1 MADLVTRILLD
12 NKNFNDNISKSKQQV
27 KDLDGITSTIS
38 TSIKGLAGMFG
49 LAMGAAEV
57 FNRTIN
63 ATQGTADAFAR
74 VTEQGSAAVDTF
86 FNALSRGDFSNFLSG
101 LQNSI
106 NKAGKLADILDD
118 LDSKRL
124 FNDIE
129 INDLTTKKQIY
140 QNKAKDKTLSDA
152 ERNKYNQLAK
162 QTDVKISARKQDL
175 AGANNNAYYAGIR
188 NVIAKGGYT
197 GEISNNMIDYLFT
210 ESNRSTRT
218 KQAED
223 YKKNMAKYERE
234 KAKHVTFTEGRNGSQ
249 TAHYDKEYE
258 KIAAQQKEYSS
269 KSFAKLNAT
278 IENTNEKDIEKYLQ
292 YRQTA
297 NQQKLDIS
305 SSTLE
310 LHNTE
315 AKINGSWK
323 TNNKTGKSGKS
334 GKSDEVVNTGSLDE
348 VNKQLAEARKK
359 YNSAATDELRQQL
372 FKVVK
377 DLEDK
382 TIQLNFQAQYGD
394 IKDVKEQNIN
404 GILGEKTKQKE
415 LPKKLPTNF
424 KNNVINKKDVKN
436 NNDYLESLIGI
447 SSIIGNIT
455 QQTNDSAAAWVSW
468 GANTLASIAAVIPQL
483 MALIGVKQI
492 DSAVSKEGTIAAGA
506 KSAAETPVVGWIL
519 ALSAV
524 AALTASMMSIPKF
537 ETGGIVGGNSY
548 QGDKILARLNS
559 GELVLNKTQQNNL
572 SGVLNSGPGSGS
584 NSSING
590 NVEFKIKGQDLIG
603 VIKNNNSKYNKVK

>member
-57 FNRTIN
+57 FNRTID

-74 VTEQGSAAVDTF
+74 VTEQASTGVDTF

-106 NKAGKLADILDD
+106 NKAGKLADVLDE
-118 LDSKRL
+118 LDSKKL

-129 INDLTTKKQIY
+129 INNLSTKKQIY
-140 QNKAKDKTLSDA
+140 ADKAKDKTLSDA
-152 ERNKYNQLAK
+152 ERNKYNNLAQ
-162 QTDVKISARKQDL
+162 QTDVKISARKKDL
-175 AGANNNAYYAGIR
+175 ANANNGAYYGGIR
-188 NVIAKGGYT
+188 ATIAKGGYT
-197 GEISNNMIDYLFT
+197 GEISDEMIDYLFT
-210 ESNRSTRT
+210 ESNRDTRA
-218 KQAED
+218 KQAEQ
-223 YKKNMAKYERE
+223 YKKNMAKYQRE
-234 KAKHVTFTEGRNGSQ
+234 KNKHVTYTEGRNGSQ
-249 TAHYDKEYE
+249 IAHYDKEYYN
-258 KIAAQQKEYSS
+258 IDAQQKEYSS
-269 KSFAKLNAT
+269 KSFAKLNYT

-297 NQQKLDIS
+297 NQQLLDIS

-310 LHNTE
+310 LHNTS

-323 TNNKTGKSGKS
+323 TNNKVGKSGKNS
-334 GKSDEVVNTGSLDE
+334 KVDEVVNTGSLDE

-382 TIQLNFQAQYGD
+382 TIQLNFQAQYGE
-394 IKDVKEQNIN
+394 IKDVKQQNIN
-404 GILGEKTKQKE
+404 GVLGEKTQGKE
-415 LPKKLPTNF
+415 LPKKLSTNF
-424 KNNVINKKDVKN
+424 KNNN
-436 NNDYLESLIGI
+436 NNTIDEKNVQTNEEYLQSLIGI
-447 SSIIGNIT
+447 SQIMGNIT

-468 GANTLASIAAVIPQL
+468 GGNMLSAIAAVIPQL
-483 MALIGVKQI
+483 SALIAVKQV
-492 DSAVSKEGTIAAGA
+492 DNAVSKEGTIAAGA

-524 AALTASMMSIPKF
+524 AALTASMLSIPKF
-537 ETGGIVGGNSY
+537 ATGGVVGGSSY

-559 GELVLNKTQQNNL
+559 GEMVLNRTQQGNLYNLMSNNNNSNNTL
-572 SGVLNSGPGSGS
+572 NGNVKFEIDGRKLVGVLN
-584 NSSING
+584 N
-590 NVEFKIKGQDLIG
+590 
-603 VIKNNNSKYNKVK
+603 YNKQQSRI